1 MLAELARFTGG
12 RCLFG
17 GTKLEVGESVA
28 KRVVARMSEV
38 LVLECHGRSGCSE
51 ASGVEVARGYRSP
64 VLSHQR
70 ITV

>member
-51 ASGVEVARGYRSP
+51 G
-64 VLSHQR
+64 LWC
-70 ITV
+70 